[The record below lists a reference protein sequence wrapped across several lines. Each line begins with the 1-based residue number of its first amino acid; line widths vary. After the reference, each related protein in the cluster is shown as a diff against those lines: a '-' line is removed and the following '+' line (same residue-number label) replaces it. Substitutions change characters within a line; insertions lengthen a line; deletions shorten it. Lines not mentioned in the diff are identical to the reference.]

1 MEDKNPIKELRDAIN
16 ITQRE
21 LADALEVHHSY
32 IANLEKNLISFDEED
47 LNEQSKIKMIFEK
60 LAKWSNQDAAKLLEQ
75 QRKCTLASID
85 LVTQNAKNSL
95 SKVPEEWLN
104 LNEGGHIE
112 QFDELDWFIDELR
125 RQCEAG
131 PKSPITALRE
141 AADIT
146 QRNFA
151 LATGASQAYIA
162 RVEKG
167 ELSIS
172 GPRTGSKVMNFMVDA
187 LAGDDEEGHKFDA
200 LQDSIYDLQESY
212 MKAAKQISK
221 QNVIAAFEKLSK
233 NKINSKKDQ

>member
-1 MEDKNPIKELRDAIN
+1 MADKNPIKELRDSIN

-32 IANLEKNLISFDEED
+32 IANLESNLINFDEEA
-47 LNEQSKIKMIFEK
+47 LGEQSKIKMIFDK
-60 LAKWSNQDAAKLLEQ
+60 LAKWSNQDAAELLEQ
-75 QRKCTLASID
+75 QRKCTMASIE

-95 SKVPEEWLN
+95 SRIPEEWIN
-104 LNEGGHIE
+104 FNEGEHIE
-112 QFDELDWFIDELR
+112 QPDELDWFLNELQQR
-125 RQCEAG
+125 CESG
-131 PKSPITALRE
+131 PKSPITILRE

-172 GPRTGSKVMNFMVDA
+172 GPRTGSRVMIFVIDA
-187 LAGDDEEGHKFDA
+187 LASEDEDGHKFDA
-200 LQDSIYDLQESY
+200 LHESIYDLQENF
-212 MKAAKQISK
+212 MKAAKQKSK

-233 NKINSKKDQ
+233 SKSNLKKD